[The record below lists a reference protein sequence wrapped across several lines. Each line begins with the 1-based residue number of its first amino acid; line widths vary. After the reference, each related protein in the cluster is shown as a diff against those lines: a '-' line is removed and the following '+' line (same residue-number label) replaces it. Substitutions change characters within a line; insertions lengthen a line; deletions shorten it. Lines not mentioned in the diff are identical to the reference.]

1 MNGNSKKLQSVILAM
16 FIAMSACLEQDKSEP
31 PPEKQNIFD
40 IEKAV
45 CHSIDILLLYIILVR
60 KIFGLSEFAFLC
72 SFLNAYCNSNRSTY
86 HRVVAHADKSHHLNV
101 CRNRA

>member
-16 FIAMSACLEQDKSEP
+16 FIAMSACLEHDKSEP

-45 CHSIDILLLYIILVR
+45 CHSIDILLLYIS
-60 KIFGLSEFAFLC
+60 SENF
-72 SFLNAYCNSNRSTY
+72 
-86 HRVVAHADKSHHLNV
+86 RVIRICLPLQLPQ
-101 CRNRA
+101 RLLQQQP